1 MQLGFLDI
9 TLPNLG
15 LNIWHPINIYQN
27 KNIMTYMKSCYPTAN
42 LKKWDG
48 RWESFGKNK
57 LKFPQS
63 GAYLEQGRSEEH
75 TSELQSRGQLVCR
88 LLLEKKTLI
97 QLSNYQFIMNNI
109 R

>member
-63 GAYLEQGRSEEH
+63 GAIVEESH
-75 TSELQSRGQLVCR
+75 LPLRLRGCHKGNLF
-88 LLLEKKTLI
+88 LLGKKEI
-97 QLSNYQFIMNNI
+97 KNWNSNRTCSSTIF
-109 R
+109 

>member
-63 GAYLEQGRSEEH
+63 GAYLEQG
-75 TSELQSRGQLVCR
+75 GAR
-88 LLLEKKTLI
+88 LLFACHYQYKRKLA
-97 QLSNYQFIMNNI
+97 SNKGKLD
-109 R
+109 RKSVV